1 MLSVARAEARRAE
14 RLGAAQ
20 DARPDARDAVLRAVQ
35 PGRGRAEPPTAAL
48 WLFALIDRKP
58 LKMCD
63 LMPVPPLSGKNVW
76 LGVLRN
82 VTAGQNNVR

>member
-1 MLSVARAEARRAE
+1 MQSYAQFNRAEAE
-14 RLGAAQ
+14 LCC
-20 DARPDARDAVLRAVQ
+20 
-35 PGRGRAEPPTAAL
+35 PPPAL

-58 LKMCD
+58 LKMCN

-82 VTAGQNNVR
+82 VTAGRNSIR

>member
-1 MLSVARAEARRAE
+1 MLPA
-14 RLGAAQ
+14 
-20 DARPDARDAVLRAVQ
+20 
-35 PGRGRAEPPTAAL
+35 AAL
-48 WLFALIDRKP
+48 WFFTLIDRKP